1 MHVWLS
7 HYCICTEWCTP
18 PTYTAKPSSGC
29 VHDHQSHTMVTPAEE
44 GSIASRSYTSGWLH
58 PHSQLSH
65 SHSHS
70 HSHTHTTHMLRE
82 YESSRVRT
90 DGGTY
95 ILLETT
101 TTVAIVLLHN
111 NNNNNNNQPMQE
123 KVLSLLQ
130 LVADLLIII
139 VREHRDGEWHFVLPS
154 SGSLKGRS
162 MVCFS
167 SSVVVGRRSSVVGG
181 GGRWPVLL

>member
-1 MHVWLS
+1 
-7 HYCICTEWCTP
+7 
-18 PTYTAKPSSGC
+18 
-29 VHDHQSHTMVTPAEE
+29 MVTPAEE

-58 PHSQLSH
+58 PHSQLSTLN
-65 SHSHS
+65 
-70 HSHTHTTHMLRE
+70 SHTHTHMLRE

-101 TTVAIVLLHN
+101 TTVAIVLLHNN